1 MVPVIKARGRGHI
14 LPTTQYIADLSV
26 KEGDDILTAYN
37 RLYDFIARN
46 QPDACDYAMIDY
58 GSDSGVQISSQDP
71 AAPTLPFVISI
82 VPKDGSIQAYIS
94 LGKIN
99 GKYFV
104 PESGDLKS
112 QIDKTIKGGVFK
124 CENEYDKQYGAISAT
139 GQVAASGDA
148 GIFLKVT
155 AKETTSEGRTSTEM
169 SGKIEIKQIPVPQEN
184 RKDVGWYM
192 LAYIDDNQM
201 LYQLTRGNLRV
212 DAVKIKNTK
221 GDYMFFFSTL

>member
-1 MVPVIKARGRGHI
+1 MVPVIKAKGKGHI
-14 LPTTQYIADLSV
+14 LPPTQYIADLSV

-71 AAPTLPFVISI
+71 AGSTLPFVVSI
-82 VPKDGSIQAYIS
+82 VPKDDNISAYIS

-99 GKYFV
+99 GKYFA

-112 QIDKTIKGGVFK
+112 QIDKTIKGGIFK
-124 CENEYDKQYGAISAT
+124 CENQYDKQYGAISAT
-139 GQVAASGDA
+139 GQVNASMDA
-148 GIFLKVT
+148 GVFLKIT
-155 AKETTSEGRTSTEM
+155 AKETTAEGRTSTEL
-169 SGKIEIKQIPVPQEN
+169 SGKIEIKSIPLPEKN
-184 RKDVGWYM
+184 KKDVGWYM

-212 DAVKIKNTK
+212 DAVKIKNTT
-221 GDYMFFFSTL
+221 GQYMFFFSTL